1 MLSRMSLGRLAALA
15 CHLECAAPKVGNVHR
30 GADFEDVT
38 FYDFLI
44 SGEILGEVIDQ
55 LASVSI
61 GRAIY
66 EAVARTREM
75 VGTNTNLGIVLLVFP
90 LAKAT
95 TRCGTAWRLD
105 RQAVREVLT
114 GLTSEDAEWVYRA
127 IRLAKPGGL
136 GTVERHDVS
145 AGSPP
150 ASLLD
155 AMRMAASHDDIA
167 GQYVTDF
174 QLVFDIAE
182 SLTRRVAAGMN
193 LIEAIVVE
201 HVFRLSQLGDSLIAR
216 KCGKEAADHA
226 RFLAGRACESFTS
239 GGREDFE
246 GALSELDFWLRADG
260 HRRNPGTTADLLAA
274 SLFVGLVK
282 GTLRWEIRDRELRW
296 KTSKTFI
303 VSMSRKSN

>member
-1 MLSRMSLGRLAALA
+1 MSSRLSLGRLASLA

-55 LASVSI
+55 IPTLSV

-66 EAVARTREM
+66 DAVERTQEV
-75 VGTNTNLGIVLLVFP
+75 VGTNTNLGIVLLMVP

-95 TRCGTAWRLD
+95 VRCETGWRLD
-105 RQAVREVLT
+105 RQGVREVLSS
-114 GLTSEDAEWVYRA
+114 LTSEDAAWVYQA

-145 AGSPP
+145 VGPPP

-155 AMRMAASHDDIA
+155 AMQWAARHDDIA
-167 GQYVTDF
+167 AQYVTEF

-182 SLTRRVAAGMN
+182 SLSQRVQAGMN

-216 KCGKEAADHA
+216 KCGRAAADHA
-226 RFLAGRACESFTS
+226 RFLACRACEAFAS

-246 GALSELDFWLRADG
+246 HALRELDFWLRSDG

-274 SLFVGLVK
+274 SLFVGLAT
-282 GTLRWEIRDRELRW
+282 GTLRW
-296 KTSKTFI
+296 KT
-303 VSMSRKSN
+303 